1 MDPHPR
7 IWSYKQNLSK
17 NLCYTHF
24 RALLLVEN
32 FEQPIGKLKNERSI
46 ILRWKYLYNV
56 HAMFRTSTKLVP
68 NKYQTCSILDFSFH
82 CHPSSATRPC
92 SRPFRL
98 MTSFDDR
105 RKKWSSRPNRFRNRK
120 WDRFQ
125 SFRIPRRD
133 IFQDTQ
139 FPKKVYKKNCFHCLH
154 LLTLSK
160 SVQRY
165 FHKSNSTRDPSKNT
179 YLEGLNGAGHDRSYL
194 LN

>member
-120 WDRFQ
+120 QEDRLEGE
-125 SFRIPRRD
+125 S
-133 IFQDTQ
+133 
-139 FPKKVYKKNCFHCLH
+139 VEKNCQKVQKLFSRPQELISYF
-154 LLTLSK
+154 LVGRLRSNVTSKFFTSSNLSILIQLNQ
-160 SVQRY
+160 VVDRE
-165 FHKSNSTRDPSKNT
+165 STRGT
-179 YLEGLNGAGHDRSYL
+179 LE
-194 LN
+194 